1 MLETALKRPRF
12 SAVHCSHS
20 LLPHAWPHTGAQPLP
35 EAGAQRTLEGVAR
48 TPWFGAAL
56 VQGTTAARRR
66 LLQGWACR
74 TRQRLGTMAPA
85 ASAENWM
92 AMQLFVI
99 EAIISS
105 RSLRSL
111 MAARWPLVWSALAS
125 LHA

>member
-1 MLETALKRPRF
+1 
-12 SAVHCSHS
+12 
-20 LLPHAWPHTGAQPLP
+20 
-35 EAGAQRTLEGVAR
+35 
-48 TPWFGAAL
+48 
-56 VQGTTAARRR
+56 
-66 LLQGWACR
+66 
-74 TRQRLGTMAPA
+74 MAPA

-111 MAARWPLVWSALAS
+111 VAARWPLVWSALAS